1 MAAHVHLPHK
11 LIGESEIMIMIIKI
25 MTISSYVII
34 KSNDADNDDKN
45 NTQNKDSKEKLN
57 NRVYG
62 SNHY

>member
-1 MAAHVHLPHK
+1 
-11 LIGESEIMIMIIKI
+11 MIIKI

-34 KSNDADNDDKN
+34 KSNDANNDDKN
-45 NTQNKDSKEKLN
+45 NTQNKGSKEKLN